1 MLEEFIGQ
9 KIVLDMRSP
18 YVCMGQLSRIDDQV
32 LELRDADLH
41 DMRDTVTTRE
51 NYIAAS
57 YATGIKR
64 NRKRVLVSRAD
75 MVAISRLEDVVDE

>member
-1 MLEEFIGQ
+1 MLAEYLGQ
-9 KIVLDMRSP
+9 VVVVDVDSP
-18 YVCMGQLSRIDDQV
+18 YVCLGMLTRVDEQF

-64 NRKRVLVSRAD
+64 NRKCLLLARAAVVAVSLL
-75 MVAISRLEDVVDE
+75 SDVVDE

>member
-1 MLEEFIGQ
+1 MINEMLGQ
-9 KIVLDMRSP
+9 TVVVDMRSP
-18 YVCMGQLSRIDDQV
+18 YVCMGQLSRIDEQV

-64 NRKRVLVSRAD
+64 NRKRVLLMRDDV
-75 MVAISRLEDVVDE
+75 VAISRLEDFVDE

>member
-1 MLEEFIGQ
+1 MINEMLNQ
-9 KIVLDMRSP
+9 VVVVDMRSP
-18 YVCMGQLSRIDDQV
+18 YVCMGLLTRIDDRA

-57 YATGIKR
+57 HATGIKR
-64 NRKRVLVSRAD
+64 NRKRVLLLRDDVVAVSRLD
-75 MVAISRLEDVVDE
+75 DFVDE